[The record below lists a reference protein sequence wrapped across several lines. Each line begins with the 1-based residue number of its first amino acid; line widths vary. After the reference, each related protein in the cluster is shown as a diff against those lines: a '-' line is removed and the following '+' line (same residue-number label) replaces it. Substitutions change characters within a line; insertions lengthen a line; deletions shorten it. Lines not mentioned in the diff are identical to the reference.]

1 LKTRL
6 FQCLATKTRLLLCAS
21 VFVLFFSIAAA
32 RAEAWRVNRTFVA
45 ATDSHVY
52 VVGASR
58 PKDNAL
64 PEVRF
69 WVVEREKA
77 LTGTPPSS
85 TYRLEPVLGEI
96 GFALADAEVLR
107 LLYSDLSLFRYHL
120 ENGAATDALFSQQSD
135 LPPLA
140 VAGDRTTR
148 TCWFLVETDGLLSP
162 SSTTKPTTS
171 APTDDRRPQSRL
183 SLLELK
189 DGFWNRLSV
198 PDDLTSEGKAFTLA
212 ARDGRVALIVS
223 GDQSPLRFA
232 SFAGDEWSDIAT
244 IPNTVDT
251 TSLCASLDEDRQLTV
266 VIASETAAN
275 KSDATT
281 TFERI
286 RIAQQTADGWNI
298 TSPLRDGSELLQLA
312 GNSSGYA
319 LVNDRLALTRARDD
333 GRIDF
338 VMAPLTND
346 AVARF
351 APLSNNQEQK
361 IGDEATTGEFLRTL
375 IALGILTVVWSSR
388 RNDILR
394 RANLPD
400 GFMPAP
406 IWKRGIGA
414 LIDLAIPFAAWFLLL
429 KWQDPKLFLELF
441 DEPSGDPT
449 LSERFESWWIALV
462 VLYGLN
468 CFVWEALGHASMG
481 KRVLN
486 CRILS
491 VDGSAATG
499 RQLLV
504 RNLVRVLVLSLQTP
518 GIVATVMMMMLFT
531 RNNQRIG
538 DLAANT
544 VVVHPIPK
552 WMEEMDLYPP
562 DQDDD

>member
-1 LKTRL
+1 MIARL
-6 FQCLATKTRLLLCAS
+6 FQRLICKTRPTLWVGALVLCAC
-21 VFVLFFSIAAA
+21 VAQTRGDEW
-32 RAEAWRVNRTFVA
+32 RAERTFVA
-45 ATDSHVY
+45 ANATHVF
-52 VVGASR
+52 VIGASQ
-58 PKDNAL
+58 PQNNAL

-69 WVVEREKA
+69 WVVETDKA
-77 LTGTPPSS
+77 MTGTMPES
-85 TYRLEPVLGEI
+85 TYRLEPVLGEV

-120 ENGAATDALFSQQSD
+120 ENGSATDALFAQQSD

-140 VAGDRTTR
+140 VAGDRAAR
-148 TCWFLVETDGLLSP
+148 ICWFLVETDGLLDP
-162 SSTTKPTTS
+162 SSTTQPTTS
-171 APTDDRRPQSRL
+171 APTDSDRPKSRL
-183 SLLELK
+183 SLLQLK
-189 DGFWNRLSV
+189 DGFWRRLAV
-198 PDDLTSEGKAFTLA
+198 PDALTKDGKSYTLA
-212 ARDGRVALIVS
+212 ARDRGVALIV
-223 GDQSPLRFA
+223 GGNQSPLRFA
-232 SFAGDEWSDIAT
+232 TYGDDAWSA
-244 IPNTVDT
+244 VDT
-251 TSLCASLDEDRQLTV
+251 VPNSAKANSLCAGFDKAQRLV
-266 VIASETAAN
+266 VALAN
-275 KSDATT
+275 ADNPDAPSQY
-281 TFERI
+281 ERI
-286 RIAQQTADGWNI
+286 RIAQQSADGWNT
-298 TSPLRDGSELLQLA
+298 TSPMRDGSELLKLA
-312 GNSSGYA
+312 DNSSSYA
-319 LVNDRLALTRARDD
+319 LVNDRLAIARVRDD
-333 GRIDF
+333 RRIDF
-338 VMAPLTND
+338 VMAPLTDD

-351 APLSNNQEQK
+351 APLSNEQEQK

-388 RNDILR
+388 RNEILR
-394 RANLPD
+394 RANLPA

-406 IWKRGIGA
+406 IWKRGVGA

-441 DEPSGDPT
+441 NEPSGDPEMN
-449 LSERFESWWIALV
+449 ERFESWWIALV